1 MKICEIF
8 TSIQGESTLQG
19 VAAVFVRLA
28 GCNLACSYCD
38 TEYARS
44 GGEEMSLEE
53 IIGRVGEMK
62 PRYVCITGGEPL
74 LQRDTPELSERL
86 ASLGYLVSV
95 ETNGTLDASVLPDDV
110 LRVIDVKCPGSGEH
124 GRFCTANITGKRKT
138 DEFKFVLTDRRDFE
152 FAREFTEKHDLSGI
166 RAILLSPAAGKL
178 EPALLA
184 EWIIDEMPLAR
195 LQLQLHKFIWPDEAR
210 GR

>member
-1 MKICEIF
+1 MKVCEIF

-19 VAAVFVRLA
+19 IPTVFVRLA
-28 GCNLACSYCD
+28 GCNLKCSYCD

-44 GGEEMSLEE
+44 GGVEMSPDE
-53 IIGRVGEMK
+53 IIGRVERMK

-86 ASLGYLVSV
+86 ASIGYLVSV
-95 ETNGTLDASVLPDDV
+95 ETNGTLDASALPDGV

-124 GRFCTANITGKRKT
+124 GRFCTANITGRRET

-152 FAREFTEKHDLSGI
+152 FTREFMEKHDLSGVH
-166 RAILLSPAAGKL
+166 AILLSPVAGKL

-184 EWIIDEMPLAR
+184 DWIIDEMPEAR
-195 LQLQLHKFIWPDEAR
+195 LQLQLHKLVWPDETR